1 MEESL
6 VQDAY
11 KANESLGYIEGTD
24 WAIPYWAPFLSE
36 NDDVNK
42 EIDMYKHLNC
52 TYLSTPG
59 RPPTL
64 AALKKHAQSLTY
76 LISKI
81 APSQG
86 PGEINNARSGD
97 PSAKSF
103 VNGEAFDWL
112 NDLESPYK
120 CHEPEHNRPLNALV
134 NTARYNSDTTGVE
147 FHCPLENPVD
157 RKSTR
162 REEEQELVRKR
173 GQEEANYQS
182 ERHVKPFARHW
193 NLLRHANEC
202 LEILDHEFSATGG
215 LLSILPTD
223 HDIEA
228 DQLEVAKE
236 TLIGQWLIYTQALV
250 ARMHD
255 LEIDYANSLDLLGG
269 EAVIPMQHMTAHGP
283 DGRSGREMVFPQDR
297 WILANAGDDV
307 ISFLHRIFDE
317 KEKEIER
324 NERNSGKFGCEGE
337 ATFVAYNEHDDE
349 DMRRGIISVDLLSRF
364 YRLRGNGN
372 ERGPI
377 IVLPAYGDRPS
388 TKYTRLMEDRPTVVA
403 VPTPTFPTPANDWHR
418 GHSKL
423 EEQHRQ
429 YFIKC
434 CKLEEE
440 TKTLQAENEKLKN
453 EAEQGR
459 VVAES
464 LRKAMA
470 PDQTKLS
477 QDIMQLRTEVLD
489 SKAREEASEQRVAQ
503 ANAQLQALMPNDYSW
518 EKVAG
523 KLPRTADGNVM
534 EQAVKA
540 MVEALR
546 KANDQNTGLMGRVTN
561 LQYQLRSKNQ
571 ELAKYTQRET

>member
-42 EIDMYKHLNC
+42 EVDMYKHVNC
-52 TYLSTPG
+52 NYLSTPG

-86 PGEINNARSGD
+86 PGEINNAKSGD
-97 PSAKSF
+97 PTAKSF
-103 VNGEAFDWL
+103 IDGEAFDWL

-120 CHEPEHNRPLNALV
+120 SQEPQHNRPLNALV

-147 FHCPLENPVD
+147 FHCPLENPLD

-162 REEEQELVRKR
+162 REEEKKLVEKR
-173 GQEEANYQS
+173 GQEEADYQD

-215 LLSILPTD
+215 LLSILPSE
-223 HDIEA
+223 HGIEA
-228 DQLEVAKE
+228 EQLDVAKN
-236 TLIGQWLIYTQALV
+236 TLIGQWLLFTQQLV

-255 LEIDYANSLDLLGG
+255 LEIAYANSLDLLEG
-269 EAVIPMQHMTAHGP
+269 EAVIPMQHMTSHGP

-307 ISFLHRIFDE
+307 ITFVHRLLDE
-317 KEKEIER
+317 KQKLAER
-324 NERNSGKFGCEGE
+324 KDRNRGTEGTLGDVLNARPEDNEGNDS
-337 ATFVAYNEHDDE
+337 
-349 DMRRGIISVDLLSRF
+349 RRGIVSVDLTTRF

-372 ERGPI
+372 ERGPVVI
-377 IVLPAYGDRPS
+377 LPAYGDRPN
-388 TKYTRLMEDRPTVVA
+388 TKYTRMMEDRPTVVTLPA
-403 VPTPTFPTPANDWHR
+403 PVFPDRVSDYQLGNRKMAEDNRTLFIKSAQ
-418 GHSKL
+418 L
-423 EEQHRQ
+423 EESV
-429 YFIKC
+429 
-434 CKLEEE
+434 
-440 TKTLQAENEKLKN
+440 KTLQAENEKLKS
-453 EAEQGR
+453 EATEAR
-459 VVAES
+459 TVTDS
-464 LRKAMA
+464 MRKAMM
-470 PDQTKLS
+470 PDQIQVS
-477 QDIMQLRTEVLD
+477 QDIIQLRKNLQQ
-489 SKAREEASEQRVAQ
+489 SKDKETATQTQVSAAEAQI
-503 ANAQLQALMPNDYSW
+503 QALLPNDYSW
-518 EKVAG
+518 DKLQG
-523 KLPRTADGNVM
+523 KLPRDLDGNVT
-534 EQAVKA
+534 EGA
-540 MVEALR
+540 MRSMLQSLK
-546 KANDQNTGLMGRVTN
+546 KANDQNTGLLAKVTA
-561 LQYQLRSKNQ
+561 LQYELRSKIQ
-571 ELAKYTQRET
+571 ELEQRT